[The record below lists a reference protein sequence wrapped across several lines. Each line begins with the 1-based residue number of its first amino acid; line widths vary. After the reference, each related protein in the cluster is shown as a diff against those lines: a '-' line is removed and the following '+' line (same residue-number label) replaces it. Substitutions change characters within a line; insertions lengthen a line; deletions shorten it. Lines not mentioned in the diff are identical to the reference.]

1 MDAPAAPL
9 TRLAPRTVAQTL
21 QSRLGPG
28 FLTVEID
35 GVPVAGGFD
44 HSGSGAPDLIGLFIA
59 AETLT
64 VVSLSDGENEPLV
77 QPVGSN
83 AEVANYREVRLD
95 TDDFAPSGFQVRLI
109 SADREEDLLVLATG
123 ATPSVI
129 RTAFSSVSRTDIRD
143 LDGDGKME
151 MVQAALVFEA
161 GGRRE
166 LIVDAFRWDG
176 TGFTHAHSI
185 SLLRLTNQRLR
196 TFENRLRVDDTS
208 EWMSTVH
215 EVLESLE
222 GAPEPRE
229 ILPSPAVQ
237 IPEITELFLDL
248 GESGWTIGHDL
259 AIGVELYRLYIE
271 LLANPLAEEPVRI
284 LGL

>member
-1 MDAPAAPL
+1 MDPPTAPM

-35 GVPVAGGFD
+35 GVPVAGGFGNTE
-44 HSGSGAPDLIGLFIA
+44 SEVPDLIGLFIA

-64 VVSLSDGENEPLV
+64 VVSLSNGGEEPLV
-77 QPVGSN
+77 QPVGPN
-83 AEVANYREVRLD
+83 AEVTNYREVRLK
-95 TDDFAPSGFQVRLI
+95 TEARTPSGFQVRLI

-143 LDGDGKME
+143 LDGDGSME

-176 TGFTHAHSI
+176 SGFTHARSI
-185 SLLRLTNQRLR
+185 SLLRRTNQRLR
-196 TFENRLRVDDTS
+196 TFENRLRVDGTA
-208 EWMSTVH
+208 EWMAAVH
-215 EVLESLE
+215 DALESLD

-229 ILPSPAVQ
+229 VLPSPAVQ
-237 IPEITELFLDL
+237 VPEITELFLDL
-248 GESGWTIGHDL
+248 GETGWTIGHDL

-271 LLANPLAEEPVRI
+271 LLANPLVEEPVRI